1 MLNKVDVLII
11 GGGMSYTFMN
21 ALGYSVGNSL
31 CEEDKLILFDKF
43 CEIVYDI
50 SQNCLNK
57 NKIRG
62 NTDESDRHCEKS
74 G

>member
-1 MLNKVDVLII
+1 MYKNKIEII
-11 GGGMSYTFMN
+11 N
-21 ALGYSVGNSL
+21 ILRK
-31 CEEDKLILFDKF
+31 EPILFDKF

>member
-1 MLNKVDVLII
+1 MNKNKIEII
-11 GGGMSYTFMN
+11 N
-21 ALGYSVGNSL
+21 ILRK
-31 CEEDKLILFDKF
+31 KLILFDKF